1 MIVRDIQHA
10 RRVDKQMIPVER
22 SSRVLLPLVS
32 VVQAGGRSVLRI
44 DGSVEA
50 PQGAVT
56 GQYLTDHGQFTADP
70 AQATDIRGGA
80 GVSAWTPMLAPE
92 QDGTR
97 TLIKVADWFGG
108 TGEKPATGYM
118 ATGGIVAD
126 KAQAFNFNAAKRV
139 FVLSATTNASG
150 VATVTFPVAFAAPPN
165 VRALPATTAVLSGPT
180 RSTIS
185 NITTTGCTV
194 TVQQQAILT
203 GLLSVLAGA
212 TANVIVIEA

>member
-1 MIVRDIQHA
+1 MITRDLRGAVRIA
-10 RRVDKQMIPVER
+10 GKMVPVER

-32 VVQAGGRSVLRI
+32 VVQANGRSVLRI

-56 GQYLTDHGQFTADP
+56 GQYLTDHGQFTVDP

-80 GVSAWTPMLAPE
+80 GQSAWTPMLAPE

-108 TGEKPATGYM
+108 TGTKPATGYM
-118 ATGGIVAD
+118 ALGGIVAD

-139 FVLSATTNASG
+139 LVLSAQTNASG
-150 VATVTFPVAFAAPPN
+150 VATISFGTTFATPPN
-165 VRALPATTAVLSGPT
+165 VRALPATTAVLSGAT

-185 NITTTGCTV
+185 NVTTTQCTV
-194 TVQQQAILT
+194 TVQQQAVITGVISLLT
-203 GLLSVLAGA
+203 GA
-212 TANVIVIEA
+212 TANVIVVEA